1 MNLDIKL
8 HKKDLPDEIKFSD
21 KIAID
26 CEFTGLNI
34 ERDRLC
40 ILQISSGKHDAHII
54 QLDKDNYHAPNLK
67 SILSDKKLNKLFH
80 FARAD
85 LLFIKK
91 YLEVDVEN
99 INCTKIMSKI
109 ARSYSDKHGL
119 KDLIKEFIGVDISK
133 QLQTSDF
140 GGELSDKQ
148 LKYCAQDVI
157 YLHQIYDSLKK
168 ILEREKRNV
177 LYEKT
182 IKFIQTEEFSIN
194 FEIFSSLNELI
205 SSNSK

>member
-8 HKKDLPDEIKFSD
+8 HKQDLPDEIKFSD

-26 CEFTGLNI
+26 CEFTGLNV

-40 ILQISSGKHDAHII
+40 LLQISAGENDAHII
-54 QLDKDNYHAPNLK
+54 QLNKDNYDAPNLK
-67 SILSDKKLNKLFH
+67 KILGDENIIKLFH

-91 YLEVDVEN
+91 YLEVDVKN
-99 INCTKIMSKI
+99 VPCTKVMSKI

-119 KDLIKEFIGVDISK
+119 KDLIKEFIGIDISK

-148 LKYCAQDVI
+148 LKYCAQDVV
-157 YLHQIYDSLKK
+157 YLHKIYASLKK
-168 ILEREKRNV
+168 ILEREKRID
-177 LYEKT
+177 LYNET
-182 IKFIQTEEFSIN
+182 IMFINTRVKLDFASFKDDIW
-194 FEIFSSLNELI
+194 SH
-205 SSNSK
+205 

>member
-8 HKKDLPDEIKFSD
+8 HKQDLPDEITFSD

-40 ILQISSGKHDAHII
+40 LLQISSGQNDAHII
-54 QLDKDNYHAPNLK
+54 QLDKDNYNAPNLK
-67 SILSDKKLNKLFH
+67 NILNDEKIGKLFH

-91 YLEVDVEN
+91 YLGVDIKNV
-99 INCTKIMSKI
+99 NCTKIMSKF
-109 ARSYSDKHGL
+109 ARSYSDRHGL
-119 KDLIKEFIGVDISK
+119 KDLIKEFIGIDISK

-140 GGELSDKQ
+140 GGELTDKQ
-148 LKYCAQDVI
+148 LKYCAQDVVYLHKI
-157 YLHQIYDSLKK
+157 YLSLKK
-168 ILEREKRNV
+168 ILEREKRID
-177 LYEKT
+177 LYKDCLMFLKT
-182 IKFIQTEEFSIN
+182 RV
-194 FEIFSSLNELI
+194 ELDLASFKDDI
-205 SSNSK
+205 WSH

>member
-8 HKKDLPDEIKFSD
+8 HREDLPDQISFGD

-26 CEFTGLNI
+26 CEFMGLNV

-40 ILQISSGKHDAHII
+40 LVQISSGENDAHII
-54 QLDKDNYHAPNLK
+54 QLNKDSYDAPNLK
-67 SILSDKKLNKLFH
+67 KLLTNKNINKIFH

-91 YLEVDVEN
+91 YLNVDVEN
-99 INCTKIMSKI
+99 VNCTKIMSKI

-119 KDLIKEFIGVDISK
+119 KDLIKEFIGIDVSK

-140 GGELSDKQ
+140 GGDLSEKQ
-148 LKYCAQDVI
+148 LQYCAKDVI
-157 YLHQIYDSLKK
+157 YLHKIYHDLNK
-168 ILEREKRNV
+168 ILSRENRND
-177 LYEKT
+177 LYNKT
-182 IKFIQTEEFSIN
+182 IKFLRTRV
-194 FEIFSSLNELI
+194 ELDFASFKEDI
-205 SSNSK
+205 WSH

>member
-8 HKKDLPDEIKFSD
+8 HKQDLPDEIKFSD

-40 ILQISSGKHDAHII
+40 LVQISSGQNDAHVI
-54 QLDKDNYHAPNLK
+54 QLNRDNYIAPNLIK
-67 SILSDKKLNKLFH
+67 ILKNRDVNKIFH

-91 YLEVDVEN
+91 YLGVDIEN
-99 INCTKIMSKI
+99 VNCTKIMSKI

-119 KDLIKEFIGVDISK
+119 KDLIKEFIGIDISK

-140 GGELSDKQ
+140 GGELSEKQ

-157 YLHQIYDSLKK
+157 YLHKIYESLEK
-168 ILEREKRNV
+168 ILLREDRIN
-177 LYEKT
+177 LYQET
-182 IKFIQTEEFSIN
+182 IKFINTRV
-194 FEIFSSLNELI
+194 ELDFASFKEDI
-205 SSNSK
+205 WSH

>member
-8 HKKDLPDEIKFSD
+8 HKHDLPDEINFSD

-40 ILQISSGKHDAHII
+40 LIQLSSGKNDAHII
-54 QLDKDNYHAPNLK
+54 QLDKDNYNAPNLK
-67 SILSDKKLNKLFH
+67 NVLNDKKINKLFH

-91 YLEVDVEN
+91 YLEVDVAN
-99 INCTKIMSKI
+99 VNCTKIMSKI

-119 KDLIKEFIGVDISK
+119 KDLIKEFIGIDVSK

-148 LKYCAQDVI
+148 LKYCANDVL
-157 YLHQIYDSLKK
+157 YLHKIYDSLKK
-168 ILEREKRNV
+168 ILIRENRIN
-177 LYEKT
+177 LYDQT
-182 IKFIQTEEFSIN
+182 IKFINTRV
-194 FEIFSSLNELI
+194 ELDFASFKEDI
-205 SSNSK
+205 WSH

>member
-8 HKKDLPDEIKFSD
+8 HKRDLPDEISFSD

-67 SILSDKKLNKLFH
+67 KILNDNDINKIFH

-91 YLEVDVEN
+91 YLEVDVKN
-99 INCTKIMSKI
+99 VNCTKMMSKI

-119 KDLIKEFIGVDISK
+119 KDLIKEFIGIDVSK

-140 GGELSDKQ
+140 GGELTEKQ
-148 LKYCAQDVI
+148 LKYCAQDVV
-157 YLHQIYDSLKK
+157 YLHKIYECLEK
-168 ILEREKRNV
+168 ILIRENRID
-177 LYEKT
+177 LYKET
-182 IKFIQTEEFSIN
+182 IKFINTRVKLDFASFKEDIWSH
-194 FEIFSSLNELI
+194 
-205 SSNSK
+205 